1 MAEQPLPSDIEA
13 WALLSLALDP
23 VDPPAADRERLL
35 RTIAG
40 AARYL
45 PFRAGLEHH
54 FDLDEAA
61 ANALLARLQIAEAWT
76 AGVAPILGFLH
87 FRPGPRLGRAHCGFV
102 RMKRGMQIPAHRHLD
117 RELSY
122 VLEGRLFDEAGNR
135 YGPGAA
141 IEMQAG
147 SVHTLSVSA
156 EGDAL
161 IATAQG
167 RIHLLGI

>member
-1 MAEQPLPSDIEA
+1 MAEESLPGNPET

-23 VDPPAADRERLL
+23 ADPAPADRDRLL
-35 RTIAG
+35 LEVTG
-40 AARYL
+40 EGRYL

-54 FDLDEAA
+54 FDLSRATA
-61 ANALLARLQIAEAWT
+61 SALLARLQHAEAWT

-122 VLEGRLFDEAGNR
+122 VLEGLLLDEAGNQ

-141 IEMQAG
+141 IEMPAS
-147 SVHTLSVSA
+147 SVHTLKVSP
-156 EGDAL
+156 ESDAL